1 MTSTRSAGSASSAP
15 SGSWSRWRTPTPPA
29 SKCRPASTSR
39 PRPYTGEIDGETLIV
54 SVSYC
59 WASKGHGDPKL
70 TTIKQISK
78 VLKYLM
84 ATALYKLGDGS
95 MPGIGDV
102 KLLVFLDYMSLPQ
115 SSAGATFL
123 DRQQFGLGLGGVNV
137 LYAHSETLTL
147 LCTESHL
154 NHVDGPDARTAY
166 DKSGWPV
173 FEREVT
179 ALGTPPMWTFYLS
192 TCVKWIEENFTNPSN
207 EIAQS
212 NQRAS
217 TGCGRRT
224 RTRRRCRATRR
235 SSRGW

>member
-1 MTSTRSAGSASSAP
+1 MILLATTVHPARNRVFWQGVDLHWNLRWLVWLVKQVEHADAPGFKMPAGQHV
-15 SGSWSRWRTPTPPA
+15 PPEA
-29 SKCRPASTSR
+29 LHR
-39 PRPYTGEIDGETLIV
+39 GEIDGETLIV

-70 TTIKQISK
+70 TTTKQICK

-84 ATALYKLGDGS
+84 ASRHYKDCYTGELR
-95 MPGIGDV
+95 GIGNV

-115 SSAGATFL
+115 SSAGATVL
-123 DRQQFGLGLGGVNV
+123 HRQQFGLGLGGVNV
-137 LYAHSETLTL
+137 LYAHSKTLTL

-179 ALGTPPMWTFYLS
+179 ALGLS
-192 TCVKWIEENFTNPSN
+192 LIH
-207 EIAQS
+207 I
-212 NQRAS
+212 
-217 TGCGRRT
+217 
-224 RTRRRCRATRR
+224 
-235 SSRGW
+235 